1 MTHDSNLG
9 RGNRVKSSAGEPL
22 ERLDAD
28 ETNSNN
34 GLTCVLA
41 MTTIPHICAW
51 CLDVK
56 NPVDGH
62 NGHSVR
68 FGEAG
73 QVEIEFY
80 LHYRCAHP
88 WSQDFAIALPPEF
101 RLTYA
106 NYN

>member
-1 MTHDSNLG
+1 MTMTATWQT
-9 RGNRVKSSAGEPL
+9 GNRVMPSARAPTAG
-22 ERLDAD
+22 LDAD

-34 GLTCVLA
+34 VLTYVLA

-56 NPVDGH
+56 NPVDRL

-73 QVEIEFY
+73 EVEIEFY
-80 LHYRCAHP
+80 LHYRCASP
-88 WSQDFAIALPPEF
+88 WSQEFGTVLPLGF
-101 RLTYA
+101 RLTCG

>member
-1 MTHDSNLG
+1 MTATWEKGNL
-9 RGNRVKSSAGEPL
+9 VEPSAREQMEG
-22 ERLDAD
+22 LDAD

-34 GLTCVLA
+34 ALTYVLA

-51 CLDVK
+51 CLEVK
-56 NPVDGH
+56 NPVDCL

-73 QVEIEFY
+73 EVEIEFY
-80 LHYRCAHP
+80 LHYRCASP
-88 WSQDFAIALPPEF
+88 WSQEFGTALPLEF
-101 RLTYA
+101 RLTYG